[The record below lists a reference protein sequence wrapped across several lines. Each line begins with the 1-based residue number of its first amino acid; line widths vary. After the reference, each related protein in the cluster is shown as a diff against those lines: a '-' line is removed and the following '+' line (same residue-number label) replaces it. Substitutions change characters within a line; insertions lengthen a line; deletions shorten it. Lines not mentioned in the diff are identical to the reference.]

1 MSSRRTQQSR
11 KPVNKTITKY
21 DLSGPKLDEWLQ
33 EQAAS
38 KVSPSIRA
46 TPTYTNSYGQKG
58 TIRHSPPTRKQ
69 GGPRKGGKTKKA
81 KKSKRKTK
89 KRVSNRRKRK
99 TSRR

>member
-1 MSSRRTQQSR
+1 MSSRRTQSR

-21 DLSGPKLDEWLQ
+21 DLSGPDLDKWMQ

-38 KVSPSIRA
+38 KVSTSIRA
-46 TPTYTNSYGQKG
+46 TPTYTNSYGQ
-58 TIRHSPPTRKQ
+58 TTMRHSPPTRKQ
-69 GGPRKGGKTKKA
+69 GPRKGGKTKKS

-89 KRVSNRRKRK
+89 KRVSKRRK